1 MIILF
6 ANPTKLNPVTRVVT
20 GIIEIFIWLGML
32 FGIYWSIEIYF
43 KHFYNAS
50 HYHIEECIVTEATTS
65 THGGG
70 GGRGVY
76 SSSRYGRF
84 VTSDCGD
91 FRIAFNGHTDKN
103 LDELLE
109 GIQLGQKHRIVVG
122 EIQLSPYSRTAY
134 NVELIEEE

>member
-20 GIIEIFIWLGML
+20 GIIEIFIWLGVL
-32 FGIYWSIEIYF
+32 VFILGSVEFYF
-43 KHFYNAS
+43 KHFYNAT
-50 HYHIEECIVTEATTS
+50 HYHIEECTITDAYVSTS
-65 THGGG
+65 GGG

>member
-76 SSSRYGRF
+76 SSTRYGIIE
-84 VTSDCGD
+84 TSDCGN
-91 FRIAFNGHTDKN
+91 FTVAFNGHTDKN
-103 LDELLE
+103 LDELLAGVE
-109 GIQLGQKHRIVVG
+109 VGKKHRLVVGDIQLYPPI
-122 EIQLSPYSRTAY
+122 RTVY
-134 NVELIEEE
+134 NIELIEEE